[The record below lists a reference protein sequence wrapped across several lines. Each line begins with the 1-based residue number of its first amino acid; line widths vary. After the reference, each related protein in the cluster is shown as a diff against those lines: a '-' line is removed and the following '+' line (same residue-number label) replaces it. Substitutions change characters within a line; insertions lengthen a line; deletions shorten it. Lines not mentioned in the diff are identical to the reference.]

1 MAEHPTQPEMLA
13 DLHES
18 QQALLTFLDQVD
30 DTTLY
35 RRFIAEEWT
44 LAENLVHVAEARQFF
59 TGEVRKVLAT
69 PGASIGRG
77 LDHPARLQN
86 IAQHGHAARPFIS
99 QQLTNS
105 YEQVVH
111 LLEQM
116 SQDDLQKMGTHIK
129 YGPQTLAVFIQHFI
143 IEHDQAHV
151 KQVKTLLA
159 QHRGGACTSEQQNS

>member
-1 MAEHPTQPEMLA
+1 MAEQRTQLEMLA

-18 QQALLTFLDQVD
+18 QQALLTFLDQAND
-30 DTTLY
+30 ATLY
-35 RRFIAEEWT
+35 RRPVPEEWT

-77 LDHPARLQN
+77 LDHPGRLQN
-86 IAQHGHAARPFIS
+86 IVEHHHAAHQFIS
-99 QQLTNS
+99 HQLISS

-116 SQDDLQKMGTHIK
+116 SQDDLQKTGEHIK
-129 YGPQTLAVFIQHFI
+129 YGPQTLAAFIEHFI

-151 KQVKTLLA
+151 KQVQTLL
-159 QHRGGACTSEQQNS
+159 S

>member
-35 RRFIAEEWT
+35 RRFMAEEWT

-86 IAQHGHAARPFIS
+86 IAEHGHAARPFIS

-111 LLEQM
+111 LLEQIDRK
-116 SQDDLQKMGTHIK
+116 STRL
-129 YGPQTLAVFIQHFI
+129 
-143 IEHDQAHV
+143 
-151 KQVKTLLA
+151 
-159 QHRGGACTSEQQNS
+159 NSSH

>member
-44 LAENLVHVAEARQFF
+44 LAENLVHVAE
-59 TGEVRKVLAT
+59 
-69 PGASIGRG
+69 
-77 LDHPARLQN
+77 
-86 IAQHGHAARPFIS
+86 ARPFIS

>member
-69 PGASIGRG
+69 PGASVGGARDPPPRLKIFQ
-77 LDHPARLQN
+77 DHV
-86 IAQHGHAARPFIS
+86 IAARPLIS
-99 QQLTNS
+99 KNLTNS
-105 YEQVVH
+105 LAGVDH
-111 LLEQM
+111 SLER
-116 SQDDLQKMGTHIK
+116 
-129 YGPQTLAVFIQHFI
+129 LA
-143 IEHDQAHV
+143 
-151 KQVKTLLA
+151 
-159 QHRGGACTSEQQNS
+159 

>member
-59 TGEVRKVLAT
+59 TSEVRKVLAT

-86 IAQHGHAARPFIS
+86 IAEHGHAARPFIS

-116 SQDDLQKMGTHIK
+116 SQDDLQKMGTHMK
-129 YGPQTLAVFIQHFI
+129 YGPQTLAAFIQHFI

>member
-1 MAEHPTQPEMLA
+1 MTEQPTQPEMLA
-13 DLHES
+13 DLHRS

-30 DTTLY
+30 DPTLY
-35 RRFIAEEWT
+35 RRPIAEEWT

-59 TGEVRKVLAT
+59 TGEVCKVLAT
-69 PGASIGRG
+69 PGATIGRG

-86 IAQHGHAARPFIS
+86 IVEHGHAARQFIS
-99 QQLTNS
+99 HQLINS

-116 SQDDLQKMGTHIK
+116 SQDDLQKMGEHIK
-129 YGPQTLAVFIQHFI
+129 YGPQTLAAFIEHFI

-151 KQVKTLLA
+151 KQVQTLLA
-159 QHRGGACTSEQQNS
+159 QQGGAR

>member
-69 PGASIGRG
+69 PGAIIG
-77 LDHPARLQN
+77 
-86 IAQHGHAARPFIS
+86 
-99 QQLTNS
+99 
-105 YEQVVH
+105 
-111 LLEQM
+111 
-116 SQDDLQKMGTHIK
+116 
-129 YGPQTLAVFIQHFI
+129 
-143 IEHDQAHV
+143 HDQAHI